1 MENTIMIN
9 GVRSVLTAQQ
19 TLAVLEAL
27 YGKTPTTP
35 KNPIAVKKV
44 AKKRK
49 GFFARRWTETEL
61 ADVERIK
68 TLGVGDKSQAI
79 RDFARQA
86 GRTTQAVSIKVY
98 KKPHPITITSDT
110 F

>member
-1 MENTIMIN
+1 MIN

-27 YGKTPTTP
+27 YGKTPATTKTTTP
-35 KNPIAVKKV
+35 VKKV

-49 GFFARRWTETEL
+49 GFFSRRWTETEL

-79 RDFARQA
+79 RDFARRV
-86 GRTTQAVSIKVY
+86 GRTIQAVSMKVY
-98 KKPHPITITSDT
+98 QKPHPITITSDT
-110 F
+110 Y

>member
-1 MENTIMIN
+1 MIN

-27 YGKTPTTP
+27 YGKTPAATKTT
-35 KNPIAVKKV
+35 AVKTV

-49 GFFARRWTETEL
+49 GFFARRWTEAEL
-61 ADVERIK
+61 ADAELIK

-79 RDFARQA
+79 RDFARRT
-86 GRTTQAVSIKVY
+86 GRTIQAVSMKVY
-98 KKPHPITITSDT
+98 QKPHPITITSDT
-110 F
+110 Y